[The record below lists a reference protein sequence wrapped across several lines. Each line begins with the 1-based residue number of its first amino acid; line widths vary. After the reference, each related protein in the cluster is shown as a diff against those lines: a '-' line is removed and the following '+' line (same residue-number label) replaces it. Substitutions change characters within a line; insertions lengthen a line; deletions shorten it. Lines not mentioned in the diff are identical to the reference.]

1 MESHEYGFKI
11 ISRHNGKFYIYPN
24 CKESLLTAI
33 NAGYKLEYDTN
44 EISDYG
50 HHKIW
55 IPYDDEVSEISD
67 HFTCYRIIPKE
78 DK

>member
-1 MESHEYGFKI
+1 MEEHEYGFKQW
-11 ISRHNGKFYIYPN
+11 SQEELKFYIYPN
-24 CKESLLTAI
+24 CKESLLKAI
-33 NAGYKLEYDTN
+33 NDGYELEYDTN
-44 EISDYG
+44 EIASYG

-55 IPYDDEVSEISD
+55 IPYDAKNIGTND